1 VRRGARPLILLAA
14 ALFPGVRAACAAETG
29 FLDRALEDAGATW
42 RYQVFVPSAFDPGR
56 RWPVILFL
64 HGGGERGSDG
74 LRQTG
79 EGLGNAIRQHP
90 ERFPAIVVFPQAP
103 AGERW
108 SGTAA
113 RHALEALDRSIR
125 EFHGDPARVYVVGL
139 SMGGYG
145 VVEIAGSHPERFA
158 AAVSVCGGVFL
169 SPAAA
174 ARHGMPPF
182 APSADPYGEAAERLK
197 GIPVRLYHGADDD
210 SVPVEESRLLAAA
223 LEARGANV
231 KYVEYPGVGHGS
243 WIPAFDDPELWR
255 WLLAQNRAL
264 TPAPQR
270 R

>member
-1 VRRGARPLILLAA
+1 MRRRRRLLVLGAAFLFGARAA
-14 ALFPGVRAACAAETG
+14 WAAETG

-42 RYQVFVPSAFDPGR
+42 RYQIFVPSSFDPGR

-79 EGLGNAIRQHP
+79 EGLGNAIRRHP
-90 ERFPAIVVFPQAP
+90 ERFPAIVVCQQAP
-103 AGERW
+103 RGERW

-113 RHALEALDRSIR
+113 RHALEALDRTIR

-145 VVEIAGSHPERFA
+145 VVEIAGAHPDRFA
-158 AAVSVCGGVFL
+158 AAVSVCGGVVL
-169 SPAAA
+169 SRAMAE
-174 ARHGMPPF
+174 RYDMPPI
-182 APSADPYGEAAERLK
+182 APSADPYGEAAERLQR
-197 GIPVRLYHGADDD
+197 IPMRLYHGAEDD
-210 SVPVEESRLLAAA
+210 SVSVEESRRLAAA

-255 WLLAQNRAL
+255 WLLAQKRAL
-264 TPAPQR
+264 TPVPKER
-270 R
+270 